1 MSALPSKL
9 YFRRREVREIFGF
22 SEEAITK
29 LIRGGTLKVSWLPGD
44 KQAYFARQDLV
55 KLLPKD
61 TPAGNPP
68 KGLTTKNAENTKGKT
83 L

>member
-1 MSALPSKL
+1 MNHLPSKL

-29 LIRGGTLKVSWLPGD
+29 LIRGGTLKVTTLPGD

-55 KLLPKD
+55 KLLPREATAPTEAFTVNSKS
-61 TPAGNPP
+61 
-68 KGLTTKNAENTKGKT
+68 KNH
-83 L
+83 